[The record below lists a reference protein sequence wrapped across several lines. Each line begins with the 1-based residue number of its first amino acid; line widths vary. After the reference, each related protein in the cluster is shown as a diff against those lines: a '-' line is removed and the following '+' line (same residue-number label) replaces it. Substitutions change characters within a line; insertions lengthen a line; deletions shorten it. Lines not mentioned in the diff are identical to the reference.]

1 MAPVAVQQQ
10 HRAGMPGSPI
20 IMGTPQFIIAI
31 ICVQQAMNVAF
42 MAASMHMISQHMP
55 SAVSAQV
62 ILAITH
68 MPPGVGI
75 IIGMVGVVVQ
85 HRLMP
90 PQVHII
96 GMPHEAIAAIW
107 LQQAMNM
114 SFMEVSI
121 ARISHFMPFA
131 VMLHV
136 MLAIMQAIGIGAPA
150 PIAPGIMPGIMP
162 IAPMPGI
169 IMGIIVIIGSAG
181 VMTVS
186 FGFRGGTRRVS
197 ISDPRNSS

>member
-1 MAPVAVQQQ
+1 VLRAQAAFAMAPVVVQQQ
-10 HRAGMPGSPI
+10 HRAGIPGSPI
-20 IMGTPQFIIAI
+20 IMGIPQFIIAI

-42 MAASMHMISQHMP
+42 MAGSMHMISQHMP
-55 SAVSAQV
+55 SAVSVQV
-62 ILAITH
+62 IFAIMH
-68 MPPGVGI
+68 IPPGVGI

-90 PQVHII
+90 PHVHII

-136 MLAIMQAIGIGAPA
+136 MFAIMQAIGIGAPE
-150 PIAPGIMPGIMP
+150 PIAPGIIP
-162 IAPMPGI
+162 
-169 IMGIIVIIGSAG
+169 GIIVIIGIAG
-181 VMTVS
+181 VIAVS

-197 ISDPRNSS
+197 ISDPRNNS